1 MDLVIPKADLLPML
15 ARCVPIA
22 EKKSAMPALA
32 NILLATEGATLRAS
46 ATDLY
51 QGVTSAMPADIA
63 TAGSVAVPAKDLY
76 ERVKMMPAGPI
87 QILVNVDTSAMTL
100 KAVGSPR
107 RYTIHGIPGG
117 EFPHMPKPDHEATAM
132 TMPAA
137 LLARMIAATA
147 FSISTDETRPHV
159 NSLCVETQGET
170 MRAVSTDGHR
180 MTKMDATIA
189 GLSAPTRTMLLPL
202 KSVGE
207 VRRLAEGAGDASV
220 SLHMSGPCLFIEAD
234 GVRFHS
240 KLVDAQFPPYQQVIP
255 AACATMVRA
264 PRLALIDAFKAIKIA
279 TDAHHANVKVHV
291 ATNALRVTA
300 ESPESGS
307 GFDELAVDY
316 AGAELTI
323 GFNAQYMLDALGAV
337 SGDEVLLSLTGELD
351 PALLLPG
358 ETTAGES
365 FTAVVMP
372 ARI

>member
-1 MDLVIPKADLLPML
+1 MDLVLAKTELLRLCALCAPVAD
-15 ARCVPIA
+15 
-22 EKKSAMPALA
+22 KKSAMPALA
-32 NILLATEGATLRAS
+32 NVLLATEGATLRAS

-51 QGVTSAMPADIA
+51 QGVTSTAPADIA
-63 TAGSVAVPAKDLY
+63 TPGSVAVPARDLL
-76 ERVKMMPAGPI
+76 ERVKAMPAGPI
-87 QILVNVDTSAMTL
+87 QIIVNQDTSAMTL

-107 RYTIHGIPGG
+107 RYTIHGMPGSD
-117 EFPHMPKPDHEATAM
+117 FPVMPKPDPEASAM

-137 LLARMIAATA
+137 LLARMIKATE

-159 NSLCVETQGET
+159 NSLCFETRGET
-170 MRAVSTDGHR
+170 VRAVSTDGHR
-180 MTKMDATIA
+180 MTKMDATVA
-189 GLSAPTRTMLLPL
+189 GLNAPTRTMLLPL
-202 KSVGE
+202 KSVSE
-207 VRRLAEGAGDASV
+207 VRKLAEDAGDAAT

-255 AACATMVRA
+255 QPSATMLRA
-264 PRLALIDAFKAIKIA
+264 PRLAMIDAFKAIKIA
-279 TDAHHANVKVHV
+279 TSAHATNVKVHV

-316 AGAELTI
+316 AGPELTI
-323 GFNAQYMLDALGAV
+323 GFNAQYMLDALGV
-337 SGDEVLLSLTGELD
+337 IEGDEVLLSLTGELD

-358 ETTAGES
+358 ESAAGES